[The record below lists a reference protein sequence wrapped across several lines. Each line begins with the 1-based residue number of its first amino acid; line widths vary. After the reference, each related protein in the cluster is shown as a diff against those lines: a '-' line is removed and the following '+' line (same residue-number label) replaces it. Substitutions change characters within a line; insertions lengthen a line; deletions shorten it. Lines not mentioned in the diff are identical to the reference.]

1 MRQGRLAMAEIQVKE
16 LKKAFG
22 DFTAVRDSSF
32 TVGDGEFFVML
43 GPSGCGKTTTLRMIA
58 GLELPTGGQILLDGN
73 DVTFNRGS
81 ERDIAFVF
89 QLYALYPHMSVRRNI
104 SFPLRVQGVPRKE
117 VRERTEAVAQM
128 LRIGHLLDKGVG
140 GLAAGD
146 RQRVALGRAIV
157 RRAKAYLMDEPLGA
171 LDAEFRDLMCEEL
184 RLLHNRIGATTVY
197 VTHDQIEAMSMADR
211 ICIMNRGEVLQVGPP
226 MEIYERP
233 ATKFVAGFVGSPA
246 MNFLSAQGKIAPGA
260 REIRVNGA
268 ALAMP
273 EAREGLETPEAI
285 LGARPEHIVIG
296 DDGPLRGRVFAV
308 EYMGARQLVTVDTDA
323 GRLRVRAPNTV
334 KVDYGEI
341 VGLTFDAERIVVF
354 NPDTDR
360 AVKSALYEGGADG

>member
-1 MRQGRLAMAEIQVKE
+1 MAEIQIRNVRKE
-16 LKKAFG
+16 FG
-22 DFTAVRDSSF
+22 DFIAVNGSSF
-32 TVGDGEFFVML
+32 TIKDGEFFVML

-58 GLELPTGGQILLDGN
+58 GLELPTSGQILLDGE

-104 SFPLRVQGVPRKE
+104 SFPLRVQGIPRAE
-117 VRERTEAVAQM
+117 IRERTEAVAKM
-128 LRIGHLLDKGVG
+128 LRIDHLLDKGVN
-140 GLAAGD
+140 GLASGD

-184 RLLHNRIGATTVY
+184 RLLHNRINATTVY

-211 ICIMNRGEVLQVGPP
+211 ICIMDKGEVLQVDKP
-226 MEIYERP
+226 MDIYERP
-233 ATKFVAGFVGSPA
+233 ATQFVAGFVGSPA
-246 MNFLSAQGKIAPGA
+246 MNFLNAKGQFVAGA
-260 REIRVNGA
+260 REIGVNGA
-268 ALAMP
+268 TVAMP
-273 EAREGLETPEAI
+273 ETRESLATASAV
-285 LGARPEHIVIG
+285 LGARPEHIRIA

-308 EYMGARQLVTVDTDA
+308 EYMGARQLITVDTDA

-334 KVDYGEI
+334 KADYGET
-341 VGLTFDAERIVVF
+341 VGLAFDPERLVVF
-354 NPDTDR
+354 NPDTGR
-360 AVKSALYEGGADG
+360 AVKSALYEGGPHG

>member
-1 MRQGRLAMAEIQVKE
+1 MAEIQIRDVRKT
-16 LKKAFG
+16 FG
-22 DFTAVRDSSF
+22 DFVAVKGSSF
-32 TVGDGEFFVML
+32 TINDGEFFVML
-43 GPSGCGKTTTLRMIA
+43 GPSGCGKTTTLRIIA
-58 GLELPTGGQILLDGN
+58 GLELPSSGQILLDGE

-104 SFPLRVQGVPRKE
+104 SFPLRVQGAPRAE
-117 VRERTEAVAQM
+117 IRQQTEDVAKL
-128 LRIGHLLDKGVG
+128 LRIEHLLDRGVN

-171 LDAEFRDLMCEEL
+171 LDAEFRELMCEEL
-184 RLLHNRIGATTVY
+184 RLLHNRINATTVY

-211 ICIMNRGEVLQVGPP
+211 ICIMNLGEILQVGAP

-246 MNFLSAQGKIAPGA
+246 MNFLNAQGGIAPGA
-260 REIRVNGA
+260 REIRINGA
-268 ALAMP
+268 ALGMP
-273 EAREGLETPEAI
+273 EAREGLDTQSAI
-285 LGARPEHIVIG
+285 LGARPEHIQIA

-323 GRLRVRAPNTV
+323 GRLRVRAPNTTRV
-334 KVDYGEI
+334 AYGEA
-341 VGLTFDAERIVVF
+341 VGLSFDPERVVVF

-360 AVKSALYEGGADG
+360 ALKSALYDGDARG

>member
-1 MRQGRLAMAEIQVKE
+1 MAEIQIRNLRKE
-16 LKKAFG
+16 FG
-22 DFTAVRDSSF
+22 DFIAVNGSSF
-32 TVGDGEFFVML
+32 TIRDGEFFVML

-58 GLELPTGGQILLDGN
+58 GLELPTSGQILLDGE

-104 SFPLRVQGVPRKE
+104 SFPLRIQGLPRAE
-117 VRERTEAVAQM
+117 VRERTESVAKM
-128 LRIGHLLDKGVG
+128 LRIDHLLDKGVN
-140 GLAAGD
+140 GLASGD

-157 RRAKAYLMDEPLGA
+157 RQAKAYLMDEPLGA

-211 ICIMNRGEVLQVGPP
+211 ICIMDKGEVLQVGAP
-226 MEIYERP
+226 MDIYERP
-233 ATKFVAGFVGSPA
+233 ATQFVAGFVGSPA
-246 MNFLSAQGKIAPGA
+246 MNFMSAKGRFASGA
-260 REIRVNGA
+260 REIGVNGA
-268 ALAMP
+268 TVPMP
-273 EAREGLETPEAI
+273 ETRESLATDVAV
-285 LGARPEHIVIG
+285 LGARPEHIRIA

-308 EYMGARQLVTVDTDA
+308 EYMGARQLITVDTDA

-334 KVDYGEI
+334 RADYGET
-341 VGLTFDAERIVVF
+341 VGLAFDAERLVVF
-354 NPDTDR
+354 NPDTGR
-360 AVKSALYEGGADG
+360 AVKSALYDGGAYG